1 MYFIRNGRYS
11 VHVNDKFI
19 TKANIKFNDEEE
31 NNEDE
36 NIVNELFDGDH
47 FGEIGLIYET
57 KRTATV
63 RSENYGTLAK
73 LSKSSYQDM
82 LKTFESMSLLFKQ
95 QMFKYDDKILRFLEF
110 ELDKISY
117 FRNLKMQTK

>member
-36 NIVNELFDGDH
+36 NIVNELYDGDH

-95 QMFKYDDKILRFLEF
+95 QMYKYDDKILRFLEF

>member
-36 NIVNELFDGDH
+36 NIVNELYDGDH

-82 LKTFESMSLLFKQ
+82 LKTFDSMSLLFKQ
-95 QMFKYDDKILRFLEF
+95 QMYKYDDKILRFLEF